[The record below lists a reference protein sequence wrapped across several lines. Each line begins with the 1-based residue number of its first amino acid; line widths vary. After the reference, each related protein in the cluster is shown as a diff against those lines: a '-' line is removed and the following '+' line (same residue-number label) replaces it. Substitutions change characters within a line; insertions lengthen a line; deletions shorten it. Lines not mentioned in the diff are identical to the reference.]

1 MMTQIPYLQR
11 WILLFVFYI
20 FYIVFYIWQNSHP
33 LLCFGH
39 ISTNERPDA
48 SFQVPLLH
56 RMMYD
61 VFTICKY
68 FSTHLFEQAWYFQW
82 KIVNCTS
89 IVFHF
94 SNKFLVKLFIFSR
107 TRLHFLLSRFLIFY
121 YILTIHHVKQ
131 HIKTSVGTRKFLSE
145 FYLEVASIEFI
156 MKLLSF
162 VSFKRFSGVK
172 IYKICDA
179 LLPLTQNLLLNPLSY
194 CIPFFRLFMIQ
205 LFMTSN
211 MILINFFV
219 LKWLF

>member
-1 MMTQIPYLQR
+1 M
-11 WILLFVFYI
+11 F
-20 FYIVFYIWQNSHP
+20 
-33 LLCFGH
+33 C
-39 ISTNERPDA
+39 
-48 SFQVPLLH
+48 
-56 RMMYD
+56 
-61 VFTICKY
+61 
-68 FSTHLFEQAWYFQW
+68 
-82 KIVNCTS
+82 
-89 IVFHF
+89 HF

-107 TRLHFLLSRFLIFY
+107 TRFHFLLSRFLIFY
-121 YILTIHHVKQ
+121 YILTIHYVKQ

-145 FYLEVASIEFI
+145 FCLEVASIEFI

-172 IYKICDA
+172 IYNICDA

-194 CIPFFRLFMIQ
+194 CIPLFRLFIIQ